1 MGLRMSR
8 HNIKRIVAMYYGG
21 RCMRY
26 IATVIGCSRVTVH
39 NVLVRQKVPLRQC
52 SQNRRRDDPS
62 PEEIER
68 AAAEIRSTW
77 GELEEQER
85 RDRIPYDA
93 PASSGRLKPL

>member
-68 AAAEIRSTW
+68 IAAEIRSTW
-77 GELEEQER
+77 GILEEQER
-85 RDRIPYDA
+85 RGVA
-93 PASSGRLKPL
+93 PFDFPVFNSRLRLS